1 MELGLNNTSQVQM
14 SAHLYPKLSKS
25 DIFSV
30 LQNDRRRCVL
40 ELLNSNGSQDL
51 RTMSEAIACMES
63 GTAEPM
69 SNVRKSI
76 YVSLLQTHLP
86 KMESLGILTFDKFE
100 DKVELM
106 PAAADMKVYLET
118 VEEGNIPWSQYY
130 MGLSL
135 FAILGSGAVSLE
147 LITWLTGMQWAL
159 FVSVVFLASSIVHVK
174 HMDKVVN

>member
-14 SAHLYPKLSKS
+14 NAHLYPKLSKS

-51 RTMSEAIACMES
+51 RTMSEAIACIES

-135 FAILGSGAVSLE
+135 FAIVGSGAVSFE
-147 LITWLTGMQWAL
+147 LITWLTGIQWAL
-159 FVSVVFLASSIVHVK
+159 FVSFVFLASSIAHVK

>member
-1 MELGLNNTSQVQM
+1 MEMALNNASQVQM
-14 SAHLYPKLSKS
+14 SAQLYPKLSKS

-40 ELLNSNGSQDL
+40 ELLNSDGSQSL

-69 SNVRKSI
+69 SSVRKSI

-118 VEEGNIPWSQYY
+118 VEEGNIPWSHYY

-135 FAILGSGAVSLE
+135 FAILGSGAVSFE

-159 FVSVVFLASSIVHVK
+159 FISFVFLASSIMHVR

>member
-51 RTMSEAIACMES
+51 RTMSEAIARIES

-106 PAAADMKVYLET
+106 PAAAEMKVYLET
-118 VEEGNIPWSQYY
+118 VEEGNIPWSHYY

-147 LITWLTGMQWAL
+147 LITWLTGIQWAL
-159 FVSVVFLASSIVHVK
+159 FVSFVFLASSIAHVK